1 LHKINCIVFSLR
13 GKGCLY
19 DYSVCLDGSNSL
31 YETTTLDE
39 LPEKI
44 KAELGCRE
52 LVYPSCVD
60 KTAYIYYNMH
70 TDLSREVFMNKKD
83 EKIKL

>member
-1 LHKINCIVFSLR
+1 MLELFTRYLSH
-13 GKGCLY
+13 
-19 DYSVCLDGSNSL
+19 VCLL
-31 YETTTLDE
+31 
-39 LPEKI
+39 EKN
-44 KAELGCRE
+44 KKLLRP
-52 LVYPSCVD
+52 LVYPSRVD